1 MKAEQAECTQRLTAR
16 RDPRRYAYS
25 ESNRQNS
32 GVIGYGGTTISKD
45 VHTTSND
52 NIAVEIT
59 GIGEKEATSLV
70 RFRGNENPQI
80 GESWYHFS
88 LQLPWCKLLLCSL
101 TKHRT

>member
-1 MKAEQAECTQRLTAR
+1 MKAEQAECTQRLTAT
-16 RDPRRYAYS
+16 RDPRRYAYA

-80 GESWYHFS
+80 GE
-88 LQLPWCKLLLCSL
+88 
-101 TKHRT
+101 R